1 MYETLSD
8 LASQTR
14 MAPGTREVMSFAEEL
29 AQRTGPYAKH
39 DLNELQSFARAHLGL
54 EQLEPWDV
62 AFASERLRES
72 HYAYSDDEVKQYFTE
87 PQVQEGLFTTL
98 SRLFG
103 IVIRPVEIAAWQDR
117 KSTRLNSSH

>member
-87 PQVQEGLFTTL
+87 PQVQEGLFTTI
-98 SRLFG
+98 SRHFG
-103 IVIRPVEIAAWQDR
+103 IIIRHVEIISWASEVKARQV
-117 KSTRLNSSH
+117 